1 MNTNVTAAVAAER
14 VADLHRAALRDQLAH
29 DSEPAPAPVEARRRR
44 VRRRFARLVRR
55 PAEA

>member
-14 VADLHRAALRDQLAH
+14 VADLHRAALADQLAH
-29 DSEPAPAPVEARRRR
+29 ESERTPTPARTRRRR
-44 VRRRFARLVRR
+44 VGRRFARLVKR